1 MKIGRSGFWLSLV
14 LGALVVSL
22 SAGAGISDRSLAP
35 SVGAVSRVSDVLVI
49 EREAKGKLLAI
60 GRLDSISKFDFVASV
75 LGQKFV
81 LLGNPAVRDFVARAE
96 VGQAVALFGELVDGE
111 YFVSSALA
119 FTGGYVQGA
128 SRVYLRAKL
137 TSVRPS
143 AGVFSAGALEF
154 DVSSS
159 SGQSRIVTA
168 TVGSLAAIIGS
179 QPAISG
185 KVLVERF
192 ARVGSIPRGDLAA
205 SVGTGRPDAS
215 VGTGRPDA
223 SVGTGRPDASVGTG
237 RPDAS
242 VGTGRPDASVGTGRP
257 DASVGTGRPDA
268 SVGTGRPNAS
278 VGTGS
283 ASG

>member
-1 MKIGRSGFWLSLV
+1 MKISRSGPWVSLV
-14 LGALVVSL
+14 LGAFVASL
-22 SAGAGISDRSLAP
+22 SAGAGISDRSIAP
-35 SVGAVSRVSDVLVI
+35 SAAAMSRVSDVLGI

-60 GRLDSISKFDFVASV
+60 GRLDSISNSDFVATV

-81 LLGNPAVRDFVARAE
+81 LLGSPAVLNFVTRAE
-96 VGQAVALFGELVDGE
+96 VGQAVALFGELVDGQ
-111 YFVSSALA
+111 YFVSSAIALP
-119 FTGGYVQGA
+119 GGYVQGA
-128 SRVYLRAKL
+128 SKVYLRATL

-159 SGQSRIVTA
+159 SSQPRNVTTKA
-168 TVGSLAAIIGS
+168 GYLTAIIGS

-185 KVLVERF
+185 KVLVERL
-192 ARVGSIPRGDLAA
+192 ARVGSIPRGEI
-205 SVGTGRPDAS
+205 DAS

-242 VGTGRPDASVGTGRP
+242 VGTGKPNASVGTGRP

-268 SVGTGRPNAS
+268 SVGTG
-278 VGTGS
+278 S